1 MQVGTGGDLVVIA
14 GIVVLIFG
22 IERLL
27 PHLRHGLRLVITRCA
42 SIHTRGPVSF
52 KERLSKPE
60 LPICS
65 QVTTCDYD

>member
-1 MQVGTGGDLVVIA
+1 MIAGTGGDLVVIA

-27 PHLRHGLRLVITRCA
+27 PHLGHGLRLVITRCA
-42 SIHTRGPVSF
+42 NIHTRGLTSF

-60 LPICS
+60 PPICS